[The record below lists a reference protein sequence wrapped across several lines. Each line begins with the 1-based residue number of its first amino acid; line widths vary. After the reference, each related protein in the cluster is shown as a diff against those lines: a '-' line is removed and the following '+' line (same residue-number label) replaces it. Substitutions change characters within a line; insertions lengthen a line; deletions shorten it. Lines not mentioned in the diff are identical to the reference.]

1 MISRMC
7 YFGMMRD
14 KEDLQ
19 RLQKTGNEESF
30 LSPVAPRE
38 LLTWFK
44 KKLISIELISRSEHN
59 T

>member
-1 MISRMC
+1 MC